1 MRTKEKRQQR
11 MWSYV
16 SDEERIP
23 ADHPLRPISRIVN
36 SILREMSA
44 DLSKLYPDGGRA
56 SVPPERLLRA
66 LLLQMFYSIR
76 SERMLIEQLQYN
88 ILFRWFVGLGMDDE
102 VWHATTFT
110 KNRQRLI
117 DGDIAQV
124 FFERVTQFA
133 REKHLLSDE
142 HFTVD
147 GTLIEAWA
155 SHKSFRPKDGP
166 PNAEGG
172 SNPTVDFSNTT
183 RRNDS
188 HQSTTDPDARLY
200 RKSLNAEAKLSYF
213 GHVLMENRNGL
224 VVDTD
229 LTHANGT
236 AECEAAITMVTRL
249 PGGQV
254 TLGADKGY
262 DRRALVAALRELSVT
277 PHIAQ
282 RLRARGGSAIDARTT
297 RHDGYAISQ
306 RKRKRVE
313 EIFGWMK
320 TVGNF
325 RKTRHRGRQRVSWMF
340 TFTAAAFNLVRIRN
354 ITAVEIA

>member
-1 MRTKEKRQQR
+1 
-11 MWSYV
+11 
-16 SDEERIP
+16 
-23 ADHPLRPISRIVN
+23 
-36 SILREMSA
+36 
-44 DLSKLYPDGGRA
+44 
-56 SVPPERLLRA
+56 
-66 LLLQMFYSIR
+66 
-76 SERMLIEQLQYN
+76 
-88 ILFRWFVGLGMDDE
+88 MDDE

-124 FFERVTQFA
+124 FFERVTRFA

-155 SHKSFRPKDGP
+155 SHKSFRQRTARPMLR
-166 PNAEGG
+166 G
-172 SNPTVDFSNTT
+172 SNPTVDLSNTT

-249 PGGQV
+249 
-254 TLGADKGY
+254 
-262 DRRALVAALRELSVT
+262 
-277 PHIAQ
+277 
-282 RLRARGGSAIDARTT
+282 RGGASNAGRRQGIRPARP
-297 RHDGYAISQ
+297 RCRAP
-306 RKRKRVE
+306 
-313 EIFGWMK
+313 
-320 TVGNF
+320 
-325 RKTRHRGRQRVSWMF
+325 
-340 TFTAAAFNLVRIRN
+340 
-354 ITAVEIA
+354 